1 MFGALPEIFAKIPYG
16 YAISSLFFILLFCA
30 SVTSGISILEV
41 PCAILVDRFKLTR
54 VRASAFLFCII
65 SLCAIPATLSFDLLA
80 DFKIFNKNIFDF
92 LDFLTSNILLPLN
105 VIVLCLILGWKCKVK
120 GSEFFFNK
128 LLIKF
133 YDVGLKYIVPVI
145 LLCLMCFRLE

>member
-1 MFGALPEIFAKIPYG
+1 MFGTLPEIFAKIPYG
-16 YAISSLFFILLFCA
+16 YAIFSLFFILLFCA

-92 LDFLTSNILLPLN
+92 LDFLTSNILLTLN

-120 GSEFFFNK
+120 GSEFFKNK
-128 LLIKF
+128 LLVSLYNI
-133 YDVGLKYIVPVI
+133 GLKYLVPVI
-145 LLCLMCFRLE
+145 LLCLMCFGLE

>member
-1 MFGALPEIFAKIPYG
+1 MYFFWISTKLRARACVWYFARNICKIPYG

-120 GSEFFFNK
+120 GSEFF
-128 LLIKF
+128 LINF
-133 YDVGLKYIVPVI
+133 
-145 LLCLMCFRLE
+145 

>member
-1 MFGALPEIFAKIPYG
+1 MFGALPAIFAKIPYG

-92 LDFLTSNILLPLN
+92 LDFSTSNILLPLN

-120 GSEFFFNK
+120 GSEFFLNK
-128 LLIKF
+128 LLVNLYNI
-133 YDVGLKYIVPVI
+133 GLKYLVRAI
-145 LLCLMCFRLE
+145 LLCLMCFGLE

>member
-54 VRASAFLFCII
+54 VRASVFLFCII

-128 LLIKF
+128 LFIKF